1 MTNTFANLKPG
12 DPEPNF
18 LHLQRETNKPVGQLQ
33 RGYAVMLAFFSGK
46 APTTLTEA
54 WAAER
59 RAEEEV
65 ARTAAEIEAA
75 MRLEG
80 EWRSLLK
87 KRDLLATQIAR
98 AQGKLSQI
106 NAPAIADAALDEIII
121 DTTHVATVFTEV
133 MRGKAAPDVRQ
144 RITECIERKSAE
156 LAKVNADVSTFAK
169 ENGIRLD
176 A

>member
-1 MTNTFANLKPG
+1 MTNTFANIAP
-12 DPEPNF
+12 DAPEPNF
-18 LHLQRETNKPVGQLQ
+18 LLLSQETGKSVSQLQRE
-33 RGYAVMLAFFSGK
+33 YAVKKAGPGK
-46 APTTLTEA
+46 VPASLVKAWEA
-54 WAAER
+54 EARLEEEQKCI
-59 RAEEEV
+59 RAEV
-65 ARTAAEIEAA
+65 EAA

-98 AQGKLSQI
+98 AHGKLSQI
-106 NAPAIADAALDEIII
+106 NSPAIADAALDEMIV
-121 DTTHVATVFTEV
+121 DTTDISVVFTEV
-133 MRGKAAPDVRQ
+133 MRGKAADRVRQ

>member
-12 DPEPNF
+12 DLEPNF
-18 LHLQRETNKPVGQLQ
+18 VRLQLETNKPVSQLQ
-33 RGYAVMLAFFSGK
+33 REYAVMLAALSGQVP
-46 APTTLTEA
+46 AALTEA
-54 WAAER
+54 WAAEN
-59 RAEEEV
+59 RAEEDLALAGAEV
-65 ARTAAEIEAA
+65 EAA
-75 MRLEG
+75 MRLQG
-80 EWRSLLK
+80 ELESLVRR
-87 KRDLLATQIAR
+87 RDLLAQQIVR
-98 AQGKLSQI
+98 AQTKLAEIFS
-106 NAPAIADAALDEIII
+106 PAIADAALDEMIV

-133 MRGKAAPDVRQ
+133 MRVKAATDVRQ